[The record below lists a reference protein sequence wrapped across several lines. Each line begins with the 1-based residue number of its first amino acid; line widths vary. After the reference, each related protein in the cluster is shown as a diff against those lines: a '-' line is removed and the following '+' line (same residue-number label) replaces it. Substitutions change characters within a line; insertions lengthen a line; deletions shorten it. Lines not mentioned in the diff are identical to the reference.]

1 MNTSKTVDCGYLRLT
16 VDFPEDASKE
26 EIEDLEAVL
35 GHFKA
40 IGKIINEAVKLYPSY
55 SELLYS
61 FGIFLFDNTC
71 EQLEIYWPNEEVAEV
86 SDAVWLYDLDEIST
100 QTLLDIVLTLN
111 ETSPESLDFHTR
123 EIPFAAT
130 ISTPYLRYVL
140 AFRYC

>member
-1 MNTSKTVDCGYLRLT
+1 MNIQKTVDCGYLRLT
-16 VDFPEDASKE
+16 AEFSAEASKE
-26 EIEDLEAVL
+26 EKEDLEAIL

-40 IGKIINEAVKLYPSY
+40 IGEIIDEAVKLYPSY

-61 FGIFLFDNTC
+61 FGIFLFENTC
-71 EQLEIYWPNEEVAEV
+71 EQLEIYWPNERVAEV
-86 SDAVWLYDLDEIST
+86 SDADWLYDLDEISP

-123 EIPFAAT
+123 EIPFATT
-130 ISTPYLRYVL
+130 IGTPYLRYVL